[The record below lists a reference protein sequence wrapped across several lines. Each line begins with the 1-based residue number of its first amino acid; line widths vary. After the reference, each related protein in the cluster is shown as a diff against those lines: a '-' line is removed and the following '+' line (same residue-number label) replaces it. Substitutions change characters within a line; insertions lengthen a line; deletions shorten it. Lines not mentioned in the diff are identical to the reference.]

1 MDKGEERSMPLIGV
15 YLYNREL
22 TTEITFG
29 FAVWRRGRQQ
39 YISSVALPA
48 CINVDIGSS
57 FRPFPNR
64 RPTELTQVG
73 MNTCN
78 TNAPFLPTHTN
89 TCL

>member
-1 MDKGEERSMPLIGV
+1 MDKSEERSMPLIGV

-64 RPTELTQVG
+64 RHHGIDTGWNEHLQYQRPFPA
-73 MNTCN
+73 NT
-78 TNAPFLPTHTN
+78 H
-89 TCL
+89 